1 MKIKIFDNY
10 VDFFNF
16 LNDYELI
23 NASASFQA
31 FVNAYNSINK
41 GCRCQRN
48 SRIQNAVNT
57 YRDIVG
63 ILQSDEDLLELIK
76 IQGQYSEIQMY
87 HEGVLLYKA

>member
-31 FVNAYNSINK
+31 FVNAYNSINRGG
-41 GCRCQRN
+41 GCQSN